1 MRSLQ
6 ERLQE
11 SLNEGRTRINAKDLD
26 PVEFEKWAEQVAKS
40 GIGAT
45 VAKRKI
51 DMVEY
56 IISQGKGV
64 RSLDVDVMPANWDNE
79 HDPFFGDKIEEILHK
94 YFHFVK
100 SKRSSDVYLGPKKKT
115 SPRSIMKWLG
125 DDFSNSQGYTW

>member
-26 PVEFEKWAEQVAKS
+26 PAEFEKWAEQVAKS
-40 GIGAT
+40 GLGAT
-45 VAKRKI
+45 VAQRKM
-51 DMVEY
+51 DLVEY
-56 IISQGKGV
+56 IVAQGKGV

-100 SKRSSDVYLGPKKKT
+100 SKLSGDVYLGPKKKT